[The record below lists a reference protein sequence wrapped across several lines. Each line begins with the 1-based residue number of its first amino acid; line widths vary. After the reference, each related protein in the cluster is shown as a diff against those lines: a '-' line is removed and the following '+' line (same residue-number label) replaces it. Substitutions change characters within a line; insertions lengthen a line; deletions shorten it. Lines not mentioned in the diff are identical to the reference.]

1 MNDSKDKLNSLI
13 NFLLAL
19 DEEEI
24 FKEITF
30 IDGAEG
36 KYFVSNRGRV
46 LSLTRN
52 TPHILK
58 PFICGNTGN
67 NKGYE
72 YVSICGKDR
81 KINRLVALA
90 FLPNP
95 DGKPIVDHIDE
106 DKHNNNLSNLQWLTQ
121 SENISKHYRE
131 VKQKE

>member
-67 NKGYE
+67 NNGYE

-95 DGKPIVDHIDE
+95 DGKPLVDHIDE

-121 SENISKHYRE
+121 SENISKHYKKVNRQE
-131 VKQKE
+131 

>member
-24 FKEITF
+24 FKDITF

-52 TPHILK
+52 TPHILQ
-58 PFICGNTGN
+58 T
-67 NKGYE
+67 E
-72 YVSICGKDR
+72 S
-81 KINRLVALA
+81 RL
-90 FLPNP
+90 
-95 DGKPIVDHIDE
+95 
-106 DKHNNNLSNLQWLTQ
+106 
-121 SENISKHYRE
+121 
-131 VKQKE
+131 